1 MFPDLVVGLALLRQA
16 ELLEERRMDSM
27 AMELAPARPTPR
39 IMLARWLHAVAARL
53 EGQAVVF
60 QVLNERV
67 ATAEQ
72 AHR

>member
-1 MFPDLVVGLALLRQA
+1 VFADFVLALASLRQA
-16 ELLEERRMDSM
+16 ELLEERRIDAIAMD
-27 AMELAPARPTPR
+27 LAPARPSPR
-39 IMLARWLHAVAARL
+39 IVLARWLHAVAARL